1 MKGRLG
7 KRAEEVLALLEKKY
21 GRITGFLKSKDA
33 WQLLVATQLSAQCTD
48 ERVNQITPAL
58 FAKYKT
64 AKDFAECDLMELQ
77 KLVYSSGF
85 YRQKA
90 RNIRNAARVVVE
102 RFKGK
107 VPRTMDE
114 LLELPG
120 VGRKTANVVLAQAY
134 GIEAG
139 ITVDTHVGRLARRLG
154 FTKEVNPDKVERDLV
169 KVFPEGRWEELDL
182 LLIQHG
188 RDTCTSRKA
197 FCSRCVLSGA
207 CPRVGVEKSR

>member
-77 KLVYSSGF
+77 KLV
-85 YRQKA
+85 
-90 RNIRNAARVVVE
+90 
-102 RFKGK
+102 
-107 VPRTMDE
+107 
-114 LLELPG
+114 
-120 VGRKTANVVLAQAY
+120 
-134 GIEAG
+134 
-139 ITVDTHVGRLARRLG
+139 
-154 FTKEVNPDKVERDLV
+154 
-169 KVFPEGRWEELDL
+169 
-182 LLIQHG
+182 
-188 RDTCTSRKA
+188 
-197 FCSRCVLSGA
+197 
-207 CPRVGVEKSR
+207 